1 MIVETLKENLSV
13 NKLVCSKKEIIF
25 AEGDMIVP
33 DSKPDI
39 LDTICTSG
47 IICLYKKE
55 VLDGKVRL
63 DGNVNTY
70 IMYLADDS
78 KDRIRALNTSIDF
91 SENIE
96 LPKSE
101 QGMECK
107 VNINLKSIEAKVV
120 NGRKISIKATMEVE
134 LRVYS
139 REDIEII
146 NDLQNADEIQ
156 MLKEKLKVNSLLGIG
171 DTKIYAKDN
180 ISIDQVDNLA
190 EILKASMC
198 ICEKDIKIS
207 YNKVL
212 SKAEAE
218 IKIVYLTEDNRINK
232 VTAKIPIVGFVDIQN
247 ISENNTCDVEY
258 EIRNMII
265 KPNQTEEHS
274 IYVEL
279 EVGILVTAY
288 EEKEINLIQDLYSPC
303 ENLEFNK
310 KQITTMTGKMQIRE
324 SKSIRETINIEN
336 LGNRNIIDVDIV
348 KNITNENKLKDRIV
362 YEGELEFRF
371 LTDTSDLVLET
382 KTAKIP
388 FEHIINNI
396 QNAENMNTNMEMEIA
411 NQDYIIQDNGDIVT
425 NVDMLLNT
433 DMYQNANLNIMD
445 EIQTNGTREE
455 QDYSLIMYIVKKDDT
470 LWNIAKRFGSTVD
483 DIVRANGIENPDEIQ
498 PGQKLFIP
506 RYKRAGVEKQNTP
519 MVNYV

>member
-1 MIVETLKENLSV
+1 MIVETLKENLSI
-13 NKLVCSKKEIIF
+13 NKLVCSKKDIIF

-47 IICLYKKE
+47 IVCLYKKE
-55 VLDGKVRL
+55 VLDEKIRL

-78 KDRIRALNTSIDF
+78 NDRIRALNTSIDF
-91 SENIE
+91 SQNIE
-96 LPKSE
+96 IPKSE

-107 VNINLKSIEAKVV
+107 VNLNLKSIEAKVV
-120 NGRKISIKATMEVE
+120 NGRKVSIKVTIEVD
-134 LRVYS
+134 LKIYS
-139 REDIEII
+139 IEDIEII

-180 ISIDQVDNLA
+180 ISIDQADNLA
-190 EILKASMC
+190 EILKANMC
-198 ICEKDIKIS
+198 ICDKDIKIS

-218 IKIVYLTEDNRINK
+218 IKIAYLTEDNRINK

-247 ISENNTCDVEY
+247 ISEDNTCEVNY

-279 EVGILVTAY
+279 EIGIMVTAY

-310 KQITTMTGKMQIRE
+310 KQITTITGKCRMKE
-324 SKSIRETINIEN
+324 NKSIREKVNIEN
-336 LGNRNIIDVDIV
+336 LNNRNIIDVDIE
-348 KNITNENKLKDRIV
+348 KNITNENKLKDRII

-371 LTDTSDLVLET
+371 LTASNELEIET

-388 FEHIINNI
+388 FEHIINNV
-396 QNAENMNTNMEMEIA
+396 QNAENMNTNMEIEVA
-411 NQDYIIQDNGDIVT
+411 NQDYIVQDNGEIAT
-425 NVDMLLNT
+425 NVDLMINT
-433 DMYQNANLNIMD
+433 DMYQNAKLNIMD

-483 DIVRANGIENPDEIQ
+483 DIVRTNGIENQDEIY
-498 PGQKLFIP
+498 PNQKLFIP
-506 RYKRAGVEKQNTP
+506 RYKRMGVERQDTP
-519 MVNYV
+519 IVNYV